1 MKLAAAFVCGLVF
14 AIGLGFS
21 GMLRP
26 EKVIGFL
33 EFKDPSLLFVMG
45 PAVAIYFVAARKRRG
60 PQAPVDAPL
69 VAGAAIFG
77 VGWGLTGICP
87 GPAVVNLAKPDV
99 FFVTFAVAMVGGI
112 GLRAVFGAWQR
123 RSAD

>member
-1 MKLAAAFVCGLVF
+1 MRPATAFACGLLF
-14 AIGLGFS
+14 AIGLGLS

-26 EKVIGFL
+26 EKVIAFL

-45 PAVAIYFVAARKRRG
+45 PAVAIYFIAARKRRG

-69 VAGAAIFG
+69 IAGAAIFG

-87 GPAVVNLAKPDV
+87 GPAVVNLARPDA
-99 FFVTFAVAMVGGI
+99 FFLTFIVAVLGGI
-112 GLRAVFGAWQR
+112 GLRAVLKRAAGI
-123 RSAD
+123 

>member
-1 MKLAAAFVCGLVF
+1 MKLPAAFGCGLVF

-21 GMLRP
+21 GMLKP

-33 EFKDPSLLFVMG
+33 ELQDPTLLFVMG
-45 PAVAIYFVAARKRRG
+45 PAVAIYLLAARKRRG
-60 PQAPVDAPL
+60 PERPLDVPL

-87 GPAVVNLAKPDV
+87 GPAIVNLAKPDP
-99 FFVTFAVAMVGGI
+99 FFLTFVAAVVAGI
-112 GLRAVFGAWQR
+112 GLRALVR
-123 RSAD
+123 RTST